1 MIRRPSAWLAFALSV
16 ATLLACTAPD
26 SPPRDAP
33 RVKQAQ
39 SAQDGERA
47 PATESAEPSLPAVE
61 RPLVVFL
68 GDSLTAGYG
77 VDEAQAFPA
86 VVARRLAE
94 SGSPAKIVNAG
105 VSGDT
110 TAGGLARLDWVLRQ
124 EPDVLVV
131 GLGANDGLRGLD
143 LDEAERNLRAVVSRA
158 QESGVLVLLLGMRM
172 PPSHGADYAQ
182 RFAAMYEAVARDLGV
197 ASVPFLLEGVGGV
210 AELNLADGIHPT
222 PRGHEVLAENVT
234 PYLEEILREV
244 SH

>member
-1 MIRRPSAWLAFALSV
+1 MTRRHTAWISLAVLLTAI
-16 ATLLACTAPD
+16 LACTAPENPQSD
-26 SPPRDAP
+26 TR
-33 RVKQAQ
+33 RLEQVQ
-39 SAQDGERA
+39 SAEDRASA
-47 PATESAEPSLPAVE
+47 PAIEEADPRTPAVS
-61 RPLVVFL
+61 RPLIVFL

-86 VVARRLAE
+86 IVARRLAE
-94 SGSPAKIVNAG
+94 TGLPAKIVNAG

-143 LDEAERNLRAVVSRA
+143 LEEAERNLRAVVSRA
-158 QESGVLVLLLGMRM
+158 RERGADVLLLGMRM

-182 RFAAMYEAVARDLGV
+182 RFAAMYEAVARDFGV
-197 ASVPFLLEGVGGV
+197 ALVPFLLEGVGGV

-234 PYLEEILREV
+234 PYLEEMLREL